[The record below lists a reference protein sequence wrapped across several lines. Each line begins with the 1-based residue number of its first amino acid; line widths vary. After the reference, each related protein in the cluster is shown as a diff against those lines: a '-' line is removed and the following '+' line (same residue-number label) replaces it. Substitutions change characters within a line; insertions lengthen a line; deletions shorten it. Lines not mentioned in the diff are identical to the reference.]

1 MHRTAVVRFAKTV
14 NMDRWL
20 TGKVKS
26 HKVHSL
32 YDKDANNCNWQAF
45 ESQHTTRMQTIA
57 TGKHSKANTRQGCK
71 QL

>member
-1 MHRTAVVRFAKTV
+1 MHRTALVRFAETV

-26 HKVHSL
+26 HKAHSL

-45 ESQHTTRMQTIA
+45 ESQHTQL
-57 TGKHSKANTRQGCK
+57 KHYTLHPHRTENSVRAV
-71 QL
+71 